1 MLDFFEVIR
10 RALNGP
16 YYSEHDFDMKVV
28 VPKLRQV
35 VKKYGIRWDGQTP
48 IPNDDKLADDVF
60 QAALELCAETG
71 AYCTD
76 TSRVIR
82 FTKEELLEGLR
93 DAPASPVFGE
103 GRDRKTMVGRKPESS
118 IPPWCYVG
126 AGGATCSSEDVFV
139 RLVEGYGRNPLSDS
153 ITCPTLTKINGMD
166 IVTGSPLEL
175 LACIRSV
182 ELARAALR
190 RAQRP
195 GLPIMNSVATAVTD
209 TAKIA
214 ASEFGL
220 RDSDCWVLGFAA
232 EFKVAFPRMNEVAY
246 ILSRGGQLLGEAG
259 PILGGYAGGPEG
271 VAVVGVAYLLY
282 AILILRA
289 SCHLNVPVDLR
300 GCSSSRPLLWSQSVA
315 TQAISRNSH
324 LPLLYYTYCAAG
336 PMTEMNL
343 REIAAGMITGVV
355 SGGNIE
361 FGGVG
366 AAKNTDHLSPVEPR
380 FATEV
385 AHAAVGMSRVEAN
398 EIVKKLLVTYEDK
411 LLDPPKGTRFQESHD
426 WDSITPCQE
435 YKDLVGRV
443 KEELASYGL
452 KIN

>member
-10 RALNGP
+10 RSLNGP
-16 YYSEHDFDMKVV
+16 YYSEQDFDMKVV

-35 VKKYGIRWDGQTP
+35 VKKFDIHWDGKTP
-48 IPNDDKLADDVF
+48 LSNDDKLADDVF
-60 QAALELCAETG
+60 QAALELCIETG
-71 AYCTD
+71 TYCTD

-82 FTKEELLEGLR
+82 FTKEEFLEGLR
-93 DAPASPVFGE
+93 DAPAAPVFGE
-103 GRDRKTMVGRKPESS
+103 GRDRKAMLARKPESND
-118 IPPWCYVG
+118 PPYCYVG

-166 IVTGSPLEL
+166 IETGSPLEL
-175 LACIRSV
+175 LACIRAV
-182 ELARAALR
+182 ELGRAALR

-195 GLPIMNSVATAVTD
+195 GLPIMNSIATAVTD

-220 RDSDCWVLGFAA
+220 RDSDCWVIGFSA
-232 EFKVAFPRMNEVAY
+232 EFKVTFARMNEVAY

-271 VAVVGVAYLLY
+271 VAVVGVAYLLW
-282 AILILRA
+282 AILVLRA

-366 AAKNTDHLSPVEPR
+366 AAKNMDHLTPMEPM
-380 FATEV
+380 FASQV
-385 AHAAVGMSRVEAN
+385 AHAAAGMSRVDAN
-398 EIVKKLLVTYEDK
+398 EIVKKLLLTYQDR
-411 LLDPPKGTRFQESHD
+411 LLDPPKGNRFQEIYD

-435 YKDLVGRV
+435 YVDLVGRI
-443 KEELASYGL
+443 KDELRSYGL
-452 KIN
+452 KIM

>member
-1 MLDFFEVIR
+1 MLDFFEIIR

-16 YYSEHDFDMKVV
+16 YYSEQDFDMKVV

-35 VKKYGIRWDGQTP
+35 VKKYGIRWDGKTP
-48 IPNDDKLADDVF
+48 VSNDDQLADDVF
-60 QAALELCAETG
+60 QAALELCVDTG
-71 AYCTD
+71 SYCTD
-76 TSRVIR
+76 TNRVIR
-82 FTKEELLEGLR
+82 VTKEELLEALR
-93 DAPASPVFGE
+93 DAPAAPVFGE
-103 GRDRKTMVGRKPESS
+103 GRDRKVMVARKPEST

-153 ITCPTLTKINGMD
+153 ITCPTLTKINGLD
-166 IVTGSPLEL
+166 IETGSPLEL

-195 GLPIMNSVATAVTD
+195 GLPIMNSIATAVTD

-220 RDSDCWVLGFAA
+220 RDSDCWVIGFSA
-232 EFKVAFPRMNEVAY
+232 EFKVKFARMNEVAY
-246 ILSRGGQLLGEAG
+246 ILSRGAQLLGEAG
-259 PILGGYAGGPEG
+259 PILGGYAGGQEG
-271 VAVVGVAYLLY
+271 VAVMSVAYLLY
-282 AILILRA
+282 AILVLRA

-300 GCSSSRPLLWSQSVA
+300 GCSSGRSLLWAQSVA

-366 AAKNTDHLSPVEPR
+366 AAKNMDHLSPVEPQ
-380 FATEV
+380 FATQV
-385 AHAAVGMSRVEAN
+385 AHAAVGMSRAHAN
-398 EIVKKLLVTYEDK
+398 EIVHNLLLSYENQ
-411 LLDPPKGTRFQESHD
+411 LANPPKGTPFQESHD

-435 YKDLVGRV
+435 YKDLVG
-443 KEELASYGL
+443 KIKDELRGYGL
-452 KIN
+452 KID

>member
-1 MLDFFEVIR
+1 MLDYFEIIR
-10 RALNGP
+10 RSLNGP
-16 YYSEHDFDMKVV
+16 YYSEQDFDMKVF

-35 VKKYGIRWDGQTP
+35 VKKYGLHWDGKTP
-48 IPNDDKLADDVF
+48 ISNDDQLADNVF
-60 QAALELCAETG
+60 QAALELCVDTG
-71 AYCTD
+71 TYCTD

-93 DAPASPVFGE
+93 DAPSQPVFGE
-103 GRDRKTMVGRKPESS
+103 GRDRKTMLARKPESS
-118 IPPWCYVG
+118 IPPYCYVG

-166 IVTGSPLEL
+166 IETGSPLEL
-175 LACIRSV
+175 LACIRAV
-182 ELARAALR
+182 ELGRVALR

-195 GLPIMNSVATAVTD
+195 GLPIMNSIATAVTD

-220 RDSDCWVLGFAA
+220 RDSDCWVIGFSA
-232 EFKVAFPRMNEVAY
+232 EFKVKFERMNEVAY

-271 VAVVGVAYLLY
+271 VAVVSVAY
-282 AILILRA
+282 ILWSILVLRA
-289 SCHLNVPVDLR
+289 SCHLNVPVDLH
-300 GCSSSRPLLWSQSVA
+300 GCSSNRSLLWSQSLA
-315 TQAISRNSH
+315 TQAISRNSN
-324 LPLLYYTYCAAG
+324 LPLFYYTYCAAG

-343 REIAAGMITGVV
+343 HEIAAGMSTGVV

-361 FGGVG
+361 FGGIG
-366 AAKNTDHLSPVEPR
+366 AAKYVDHLSPVEPK
-380 FATEV
+380 FATQV
-385 AHAAVGMSRVEAN
+385 AHAAVGMSRLDAN
-398 EIVKKLLVTYEDK
+398 EIVKKLLATYEDK
-411 LLDPPKGTRFQESHD
+411 LIDPPKGTRFQDSHD

-435 YKDLVGRV
+435 YNDLVGKV
-443 KEELASYGL
+443 KEELRSYGL
-452 KIN
+452 KIF